1 MAKPQ
6 PLTESRLS
14 VPLSRSAQAKS
25 DTMSMIRRV
34 APRFTTALMSSPHG
48 TLPSPF
54 EIDGQAGQK
63 ILLQRAPRRMSF
75 RHPSAA
81 TAGKQAAQA

>member
-25 DTMSMIRRV
+25 GTMSMIRRV
-34 APRFTTALMSSPHG
+34 APRFATALMPSPRG
-48 TLPSPF
+48 TWPSPF
-54 EIDGQAGQK
+54 QYDGQA
-63 ILLQRAPRRMSF
+63 A
-75 RHPSAA
+75 
-81 TAGKQAAQA
+81 